1 MCYDFCF
8 FVGGSK
14 SSEEVS
20 GGIVVAEVENVAVR
34 GAVLDAIVEAEVE
47 SGAVRGAVLGVIM
60 VAEVEDAAVS
70 GAVVTVARGTETV
83 VEPDDVVSG
92 TETVGANND
101 VAVGSGG
108 FFLSP
113 SPFDFFIIILCQF
126 NA

>member
-14 SSEEVS
+14 SSEEVL

-47 SGAVRGAVLGVIM
+47 SVAVRGAVLGVIM
-60 VAEVEDAAVS
+60 VAEVEDAAVR

-92 TETVGANND
+92 TETVGAND
-101 VAVGSGG
+101 IAVGSGG